1 MIKGSYC
8 PHYDAEDQRRP
19 IFHAALLDGSLEMG
33 YASWNRV
40 AIRFT
45 PAGEVVE
52 AVTSEPGGQ
61 ALKVYAVGRQ
71 DRRGGDPLPR
81 SSKNASSVV
90 RCPPDIRACRS
101 GRSDGQLAG
110 QVLLH
115 QSAHVVGTVP
125 VREDHELGERG
136 LESHVAS

>member
-8 PHYDAEDQRRP
+8 PHYDAEVQRRP

-52 AVTSEPGGQ
+52 AVTGNLADARSRSTPWT
-61 ALKVYAVGRQ
+61 A
-71 DRRGGDPLPR
+71 R
-81 SSKNASSVV
+81 SSRRTSPAGSSRNASSVV
-90 RCPPDIRACRS
+90 RCPPDSRGCRA

-115 QSAHVVGTVP
+115 QSAHILRTVP
-125 VREDHELGERG
+125 VREDHEFGERG
-136 LESHVAS
+136 LEGHVAS